1 MINDWIQKGLQFSQ
15 NPMFKKYMGK
25 AGTLLAK
32 PAKMAFLLT
41 TAYNKL
47 IDAESKESGFQQVK
61 GIMQTFMRLVQAYMR
76 GEYRQVSNKSL
87 LIGVAVLLY
96 LVTPLDIIP
105 DFIPG
110 LGLLDD
116 LSLIAWFVS
125 AFHTEIDRFKEWE
138 SDRSFDHSRIGTL

>member
-15 NPMFKKYMGK
+15 NPIFKKFLGR
-25 AGTLLAK
+25 AGSLLAK
-32 PAKMAFLLT
+32 PAKMALLLT

-47 IDAESKESGFQQVK
+47 IDAEKSESGFRQIKDV
-61 GIMQTFMRLVQAYMR
+61 MQTFIRLVRAYMN
-76 GEYRQVSNKSL
+76 GDYRQVSSKSL
-87 LIGVAVLLY
+87 MIGVGVLLY

-116 LSLIAWFVS
+116 LSLIAWFAD
-125 AFHTEIDRFKEWE
+125 AFQKEINRFREWE
-138 SDRSFDHSRIGTL
+138 ADTSFDHSRIGTF

>member
-15 NPMFKKYMGK
+15 NPMFKKYMGR
-25 AGTLLAK
+25 AGSILAK

-47 IDAESKESGFQQVK
+47 IDAESKENGFQQVK
-61 GIMQTFMRLVQAYMR
+61 NALQTFMRLVQAYIR
-76 GEYRQVSNKSL
+76 GEYRQVSNKSM

-116 LSLIAWFVS
+116 LSLITWFVDS
-125 AFHTEIDRFKEWE
+125 FQKEINRFREWE